1 MSKTIFLSFI
11 FFVSTSHAGIGSKLK
26 DWFNEQNYTNST
38 SPGVYEGQSAR
49 YLTAGGYTNRS
60 PVTRVFNFVDVQT
73 PKFSAGCG
81 GIDVYMG
88 GISGINADEFIKSLR
103 SIGQNATSL
112 AFMLAIQVV
121 SPQLSGVMED
131 IKTWADKINSFNMDS
146 CEAATKLVGG
156 AMDYMGAKESNCTV
170 KRMQEFQEDWN
181 TANHACTTGGKLRDT
196 ENYGDP
202 NKVDFIKGNIAWH
215 VLMKD
220 PYFRNDLD
228 FAELIMNITGTVI
241 INDQGGS
248 SDGPSNI
255 RVINPAMSKDHST
268 SRFENIY
275 ASMLK
280 GDKLKDPLFLFKC
293 IDKDSN
299 EKSCTRISNSLEKVQ
314 SSWKG
319 LSTKISI
326 IINGIIEKI
335 YTDTKL
341 TSEEKGLIS
350 STTIPVYRYLTVTSA
365 FFPRHSNNS
374 RLTNDISRIIA
385 EDILLKSLNDI
396 ISQVKQQISIANN
409 GPSLSSKFADYQKNV
424 EGVLDGLEQL
434 KRANSKSANMFFEM
448 QKRIQLYEKAL
459 MGRLGSGL
467 VTNALWGN

>member
-11 FFVSTSHAGIGSKLK
+11 LLVSTSHAGVGSKLK

-49 YLTAGGYTNRS
+49 YLTAGGYTSRS
-60 PVTRVFNFVDVQT
+60 SVTRVFNFVDVQT

-81 GIDVYMG
+81 GIDIYMG

-196 ENYGDP
+196 ENHGDP
-202 NKVDFIKGNIAWH
+202 NKVDFVKGNIAWH

-280 GDKLKDPLFLFKC
+280 GDKLKEPLFLFKC
-293 IDKDSN
+293 INKDAN
-299 EKSCTRISNSLEKVQ
+299 EKSCTRISNSLQKVQ

-319 LSTKISI
+319 LSTRISI

-335 YTDTKL
+335 YTDTLL

-374 RLTNDISRIIA
+374 RITNDISRIIA

-409 GPSLSSKFADYQKNV
+409 GPSLSRKFADYQKNV

-434 KRANSKSANMFFEM
+434 KRANSKSADMFFEM